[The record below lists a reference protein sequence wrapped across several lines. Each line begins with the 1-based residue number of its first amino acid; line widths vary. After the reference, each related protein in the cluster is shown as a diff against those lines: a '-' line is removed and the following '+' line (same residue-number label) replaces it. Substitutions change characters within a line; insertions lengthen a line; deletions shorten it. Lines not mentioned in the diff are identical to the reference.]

1 METNVNF
8 LLDLSKHPEFVAGNV
23 HTNFIRDH
31 NESLFREEKLSSI
44 QLANAALAVV
54 LTDEMDL
61 LKEAIAEN
69 DHYNPFVV
77 ESGFRVNHRFI
88 RDIKL
93 KYKEEGLDSNVSIF
107 NIN

>member
-1 METNVNF
+1 M
-8 LLDLSKHPEFVAGNV
+8 LDLSKHPEFVAGNV

-31 NESLFREEKLSSI
+31 NDSLFREETLEDS

-61 LKEAIAEN
+61 LKEAIDKS

-77 ESGFRVNHRFI
+77 ESGFRVNHKFI

-93 KYKEEGLDSNVSIF
+93 KHKDQG
-107 NIN
+107 NIVLLIDVT